1 MDRANRRLLGLAR
14 KGLNLQLG
22 VLHYHPTTKRCPKA
36 IMSMMLDQ
44 ALILVRQAIAWAGC
58 LQPNDTTL
66 KIERRLV
73 YIEDVL
79 SLKVN
84 YLNVISINKVHTSAT
99 IHLLPK
105 LILIP

>member
-1 MDRANRRLLGLAR
+1 MDRANWRLLGLAW

-36 IMSMMLDQ
+36 IMSMTLDQ
-44 ALILVRQAIAWAGC
+44 ALILVSQAIAWARC
-58 LQPNDTTL
+58 HHTHDTTL
-66 KIERRLV
+66 EIERRLV

-84 YLNVISINKVHTSAT
+84 YLNVISINKVHTSALQST
-99 IHLLPK
+99 WCQNLS
-105 LILIP
+105 